1 MRALEPASLPS
12 QRLLAAAPDPLGLP
26 LVHAAAEAA
35 SLVLLVP
42 GLGAGDPRE
51 ADRQTSQQ
59 RPSQRPRPHWLVW
72 LAPPTAALRSRRL
85 DARVS
90 VCWVDAVRG
99 GRIQAWIRTRSW
111 CALQTRN

>member
-1 MRALEPASLPS
+1 MQKDSGCWLESLPS

-26 LVHAAAEAA
+26 LVHGAAEAA

-72 LAPPTAALRSRRL
+72 LAPQVWLAPL
-85 DARVS
+85 V
-90 VCWVDAVRG
+90 
-99 GRIQAWIRTRSW
+99 
-111 CALQTRN
+111 